1 MRLWPYFP
9 KKRMQTWRTGSGHGK
24 MRLALIVTKLTGN
37 AENDRMRAAE
47 YCRYAAHKGMIP
59 ISSYLNFHGMFEEDL
74 GGAVAHLLV
83 SRLAKRVDGIWV
95 FGNEKDEEKRKR
107 IEEACREYGSRAK
120 YFDAAQIGE
129 ELLMCAMYT
138 DELIER
144 LEEMEG
150 I

>member
-1 MRLWPYFP
+1 
-9 KKRMQTWRTGSGHGK
+9 

-37 AENDRMRAAE
+37 VENDRMRAAE

-59 ISSYLNFHGMFEEDL
+59 ISAYLNFHGMFEEDL
-74 GGAVAHLLV
+74 GGAVEHLLI
-83 SRLAKRVDGIWV
+83 SRLAKRVDEIWV
-95 FGNEKDEEKRKR
+95 FGNEKDEEKKKR

-120 YFDAAQIGE
+120 YFNTAQIGE
-129 ELLMCAMYT
+129 ELLMCAMNAG
-138 DELIER
+138 ELMER

>member
-1 MRLWPYFP
+1 M
-9 KKRMQTWRTGSGHGK
+9 K
-24 MRLALIVTKLTGN
+24 LALIVTKLTGN

-47 YCRYAAHKGMIP
+47 YCRYASHKGMIP
-59 ISSYLNFHGMFEEDL
+59 ISSYLNFHGMFEDGL
-74 GGAVAHLLV
+74 RGAAEHLLV
-83 SRLAKRVDGIWV
+83 SRLAKQVDEIWV
-95 FGNEKDEEKRKR
+95 FGNEKDEEKKKR

>member
-1 MRLWPYFP
+1 
-9 KKRMQTWRTGSGHGK
+9 

-74 GGAVAHLLV
+74 GGAVAHMLV

>member
-1 MRLWPYFP
+1 M
-9 KKRMQTWRTGSGHGK
+9 K
-24 MRLALIVTKLTGN
+24 LALIVTKLTGN

-47 YCRYAAHKGMIP
+47 YCLNAAHKGMIP
-59 ISSYLNFHGMFEEDL
+59 ISSYLNFQGMFEDGV
-74 GGAVAHLLV
+74 GGAVEHLLV
-83 SRLAKRVDGIWV
+83 SQLAKQVDEIWV
-95 FGNEKDEEKRKR
+95 FENEKDEEKKKR
-107 IEEACREYGSRAK
+107 IEKACREYGNRAK

-138 DELIER
+138 DELKER